1 MPIYDAPSP
10 RSPPM
15 SAPSVIRGVRR
26 KWRIK
31 LVALA
36 IVIVPTVLA
45 MIGALVAVFVMTF
58 GRGDGAS
65 SVFGVLSMLIGAF
78 AGAAMP
84 VLIVALLG
92 VAFLFGA
99 WGRLRQGEKTDF
111 DLARERGEDTPRRG
125 AALAAE
131 LRADPEIAVLLNRLE
146 ERRRAVA
153 KTVARRRRLVVPL
166 SAIIGAALAGA
177 TYRITADGSPLFAA
191 AAVFMLTLGFGLSL
205 RESTKDGRAYSDSY
219 KRAMA
224 PLLLRRFGEFSIELG
239 TAEAAPQPAASD
251 LVPEFEA
258 GMYRLEDAITGR
270 YRGHPIRIDEYRMF
284 RRDKNG
290 RPIRSDFAAAGLLVT
305 TTLRRPLAGDV
316 VVAARFDGRWPS
328 RIALDRVT
336 LEDPAFE
343 TIYRTYAS
351 DQILAR
357 AVLTPR
363 MMQAMLAS
371 TDGAGRF
378 APPLLSVRGD
388 AVAVYA
394 AFHSG
399 ADTFLE
405 ADAVSAA
412 TLDQAALDL
421 DDLAQIFAII
431 DMLFETQRLRMSA
444 AAAEGDAP

>member
-10 RSPPM
+10 RSPPPM

-131 LRADPEIAVLLNRLE
+131 LRADPEIAVLLNRE

-166 SAIIGAALAGA
+166 SAIIGAALAA
-177 TYRITADGSPLFAA
+177 RHTGSHGGWLAFVRRRGRLHAHARLWPLA
-191 AAVFMLTLGFGLSL
+191 